1 MYFSGEDA
9 HTAAAGT
16 AGTTQATMTSQL
28 IRIRLSHS
36 PPCPQGSV
44 LSLDPDRDCPPSMT
58 CESKFPRPGVCEVCK
73 PGTYSLDPLAS
84 PWSVTSKYS
93 QSGWYDPACFNCPA
107 GGDCSAGGSI
117 VKFKRG
123 NWSVVQ
129 GSYKLDICPRGYKVS
144 SSIPDWLWSDG
155 NAQKNPILAQKNP
168 ILALHDNQ
176 ICEVCSKVR

>member
-1 MYFSGEDA
+1 
-9 HTAAAGT
+9 
-16 AGTTQATMTSQL
+16 
-28 IRIRLSHS
+28 
-36 PPCPQGSV
+36 
-44 LSLDPDRDCPPSMT
+44 
-58 CESKFPRPGVCEVCK
+58 
-73 PGTYSLDPLAS
+73 
-84 PWSVTSKYS
+84 
-93 QSGWYDPACFNCPA
+93 
-107 GGDCSAGGSI
+107 